1 MMVHSAQ
8 GRSVPTEIEATLP
21 AYCCQFA
28 PDATGTVDLLE
39 RAILGVSEGKYDKF
53 AAQLLVA
60 VLADLGTRP
69 GFVLEPIDAVSFF
82 GRLNAKRPA
91 APVKEATGNKSLT
104 GTGMV

>member
-21 AYCCQFA
+21 AYCRQFA

-39 RAILGVSEGKYDKF
+39 HVVLGVLEGKHDKF
-53 AAQLLVA
+53 QAQLLVA

-82 GRLNAKRPA
+82 GRLDAVNPRGA
-91 APVKEATGNKSLT
+91 A
-104 GTGMV
+104 